1 MAQGDGDRRE
11 DRDSRGE
18 VAPGLA
24 TGTRGGWG
32 ALTPPARRHPGS
44 GMKMMSSRS
53 RLTSGS
59 RGGGSRGGHSPT
71 VGAEAQRAAV
81 GKETPS
87 VGGGLGAGMGV
98 SGPSEGPGPV
108 WGSQCHCPA
117 APRYCEPIPTHP
129 KESAPQAPPL
139 VLAGGEPCRT
149 NPGGGLWGEPKPHEA
164 PGSSRGGGGGCVWL
178 EPLGRGPAPLWGGKC
193 PFWGASGAGVGAAGG
208 RLAKP
213 LQVLPGSRRPTP
225 GGSRVAN
232 GGGGGIKVRLGL
244 PPRGKMGPLLLL
256 LLLLLL
262 PPPLPGVLAAP
273 RPPQSLPGVGAACR
287 HRPSLPM
294 PPAKS
299 GGACGVGGL
308 AAHPGRSSCAC
319 RRKGEG
325 VRWGGGS
332 VVLGDPSDPLYPPPP
347 SRVLS
352 PPQEPPGATA
362 SATLLPAS
370 PHQGAL
376 PASLGTPPRTP

>member
-164 PGSSRGGGGGCVWL
+164 PGSSRGGGGVCVWL

-232 GGGGGIKVRLGL
+232 GGGGGDKGAAGPPPKGQNGSVAAAAAASAAAAATPGGPRRSPAPPE
-244 PPRGKMGPLLLL
+244 PPRG
-256 LLLLLL
+256 
-262 PPPLPGVLAAP
+262 
-273 RPPQSLPGVGAACR
+273 
-287 HRPSLPM
+287 
-294 PPAKS
+294 
-299 GGACGVGGL
+299 GGC
-308 AAHPGRSSCAC
+308 
-319 RRKGEG
+319 
-325 VRWGGGS
+325 
-332 VVLGDPSDPLYPPPP
+332 
-347 SRVLS
+347 
-352 PPQEPPGATA
+352 
-362 SATLLPAS
+362 LPAS
-370 PHQGAL
+370 PL
-376 PASLGTPPRTP
+376 PADAPREIWGCLRRRWPGGPPWTVVVCLQEKG